1 MRGIITFLISA
12 LFFFL
17 QLMLAPAISIFGA
30 KIDFIV
36 ISVTVSAFYIKK
48 WYAPVICGLY
58 SGLVLDILTQAG
70 TFINT
75 VMYPVFAILVF
86 LFVSFVN
93 EKNFVFF
100 SLTNAALVALKYLVL
115 IFVLYIM
122 RLSEHLTLMTFVL
135 GLPSVLYTLVAALG
149 IYFVVDKLFSM
160 PFMAEKKEEGRRYI

>member
-1 MRGIITFLISA
+1 MRGIVTFLLSV

-17 QLMLAPAISIFGA
+17 HLMLSPAIQIFGA
-30 KIDFIV
+30 KIDFIM
-36 ISVTVSAFYIKK
+36 ISVAISAFYIKK

-75 VMYPVFAILVF
+75 VMYPLFAVIVFVF
-86 LFVSFVN
+86 VYFVR

-100 SLTNAALVALKYLVL
+100 SATVAALVFLKYFVL

-122 RLSEHLTLMTFVL
+122 RLSEHLTVMTLVR
-135 GLPSVLYTLVAALG
+135 GLPSVLYTLVAAMG
-149 IYFVVDKLFSM
+149 IYFVVDKIFSM
-160 PFMAEKKEEGRRYI
+160 QFMAEKKNEGRRYI

>member
-1 MRGIITFLISA
+1 
-12 LFFFL
+12 
-17 QLMLAPAISIFGA
+17 MLAPAISIFGA
-30 KIDFIV
+30 QIDFIM

-75 VMYPVFAILVF
+75 VMYPIFAVLVF
-86 LFVSFVN
+86 LFVYFVN

-100 SLTNAALVALKYLVL
+100 SLTNAALVMIKYLVL
-115 IFVLYIM
+115 VFVLYIM
-122 RLSEHLTLMTFVL
+122 RLSEHLTLMTFVI
-135 GLPSVLYTLVAALG
+135 GLPSALYTLVAALG
-149 IYFVVDKLFSM
+149 IYFAVEKLFSK